1 MKTIEE
7 KLEQLRKDYINPPE
21 GRSKFAIELQAKVLK
36 KALAMREAQSI
47 FKKDLKA

>member
-1 MKTIEE
+1 MKSIEE
-7 KLEQLRKDYINPPE
+7 QLEQLRKDYLNPPE

-47 FKKDLKA
+47 FNKKNK